1 MFRAVRS
8 KMALSL
14 VKYIKL
20 RPRRVGCA
28 FGTAYRA
35 VRCIRSAGD
44 AKPDPTLQKPGVEP
58 AWKPYME
65 LARMDKPIG
74 SLLLFWPCCWGVA
87 LATPAAAMPD
97 IVLMVS
103 ARKFLL
109 RPML

>member
-1 MFRAVRS
+1 
-8 KMALSL
+8 MAFSL

-20 RPRRVGCA
+20 RPRRVSFA
-28 FGTAYRA
+28 AGTAYRA

-44 AKPDPTLQKPGVEP
+44 AKPDPTLQKPRVEP

-97 IVLMVS
+97 IALMVS
-103 ARKFLL
+103 AREFLL
-109 RPML
+109 EANALTTC